1 MRPLRHFLA
10 LLALLVA
17 APAASA
23 QTRVTPIPGLDGAA
37 DALVAGPDGAIWA
50 SLPADPGRIARITPA
65 GGVVH
70 AGVGGLGG
78 FPPNGRPSGVTS
90 LRGALWLAFAD
101 GLAWL
106 RPGTPVTTV
115 TPRAGRPTSLAAGA
129 DGALWMT
136 AGSAIARVTPDT
148 LELTYPLA
156 GEARAITAAPDGAL
170 WFVEG
175 SRLGRITPAG
185 ALTYRPV
192 AGASPSTLASDATG
206 AVWYAQGA
214 VVHRLDDPEAYATGA
229 RVTALTSGPDGA
241 LWAAVDGGVARIVP
255 GQPVTVTSLA
265 ADARAITSGADA
277 HVWVALDRPPYLVKL
292 SVAPA
297 VSGAALVDGAVTATV
312 NPNGLEAVVA
322 VEVRAADGAWRAHA
336 RTELYGTTSATT
348 VRLALPQLPPGEH
361 AVRLTATSAAGST
374 SSSPLTVGEPVV
386 VPEPIATATATP
398 LPNVSPTPTAA
409 PVVPAPSPAPGPV
422 EGRTV
427 AVEVVSG
434 TVGYRAPDAK
444 TYTRL
449 RGTAVLPLGV
459 LLDTT
464 DGRVR
469 VSAQVDGATQRGTF
483 NGGKFS
489 VTQTATGVTE
499 LALAGPLACSARE
512 RATASTLAKQRK
524 KKRSLWG
531 KDSGGSFRTRGNGSV
546 ATVRGTE
553 WRTEDTC
560 AGTTVY
566 VREGAVSVW
575 PRRGGRSTL
584 VRAGQRLFSPRPG

>member
-1 MRPLRHFLA
+1 MRPLRHLLA
-10 LLALLVA
+10 LLALLVM
-17 APAASA
+17 APAAAA
-23 QTRVTPIPGLDGAA
+23 QPQVTPIHGLGGAP

-50 SLPADPGRIARITPA
+50 SLPADPGRIARITTA
-65 GGVVH
+65 GSVVY
-70 AGVGGLGG
+70 AGAGGLGG

-90 LRGALWLAFAD
+90 LNGALWFALAD
-101 GLAWL
+101 GLARL
-106 RPGTPVTTV
+106 RPGTPVVTV
-115 TPRAGRPTSLAAGA
+115 APKAGRPTSLTPGA

-136 AGSAIARVTPDT
+136 AGAAIARLTPDA
-148 LELTYPLA
+148 LELSYPVA
-156 GEARAITAAPDGAL
+156 GETRAITAAPDGAL
-170 WFVEG
+170 WFAEG
-175 SRLGRITPAG
+175 SRLGRITTAG

-192 AGASPSTLASDATG
+192 AGASPTALAADATG
-206 AVWYAQGA
+206 AIWYAQGT
-214 VVHRLDDPEAYATGA
+214 VVHRLDDPEAYAVGTP
-229 RVTALTSGPDGA
+229 VTALTSGPDGA

-255 GQPVTVTSLA
+255 GQPITVIDLVA
-265 ADARAITSGADA
+265 GARALTAGPDG
-277 HVWVALDRPPYLVKL
+277 HVWVALDRAPYLIKL
-292 SVAPA
+292 SVPPA
-297 VSGAALVDGAVTATV
+297 VSGVAVADGALTGTV
-312 NPNGLEAVVA
+312 NTNGLEAVVA
-322 VEVRAADGAWRAHA
+322 VEVRDAGGAWRAHA
-336 RTELYGTTSATT
+336 RTELYGTTSART
-348 VRLALPQLPPGEH
+348 VRLALPELAPGEH

-374 SSSPLTVGEPVV
+374 ASAPFTVGERAV
-386 VPEPIATATATP
+386 VPDPTPTATP

-409 PVVPAPSPAPGPV
+409 PDVPAPGPV

-444 TYTRL
+444 TYTQL
-449 RGTAVLPLGV
+449 TGTAVLPLGV

-489 VTQTATGVTE
+489 VTQTTTGMTE

-512 RATASTLAKQRK
+512 RATASTLAKKKK

-584 VRAGQRLFSPRPG
+584 VRAGQRRFSPRPG

>member
-1 MRPLRHFLA
+1 MRPLRH
-10 LLALLVA
+10 LLALFALLVV

-23 QTRVTPIPGLDGAA
+23 DPQVTPIHGLGGAP

-50 SLPADPGRIARITPA
+50 SLPADPGRIARITTA
-65 GGVVH
+65 GSVVY
-70 AGVGGLGG
+70 AGAGGLGG

-90 LRGALWLAFAD
+90 SSGALWFALAD
-101 GLAWL
+101 GLARL
-106 RPGTPVTTV
+106 RPGTPVVTV
-115 TPRAGRPTSLAAGA
+115 APKGGRPTSMAPGA

-136 AGSAIARVTPDT
+136 AGSAIARLTPDA
-148 LELTYPLA
+148 LELTYPVA
-156 GEARAITAAPDGAL
+156 GEARALTAAPDGAL
-170 WFVEG
+170 WFAEG
-175 SRLGRITPAG
+175 SRLGRITTAG

-192 AGASPSTLASDATG
+192 AGAPPTALAADSTG
-206 AVWYAQGA
+206 AIWYAQGTF
-214 VVHRLDDPEAYATGA
+214 VHRLDDPEAYAVGA
-229 RVTALTSGPDGA
+229 RVTALTTGPDGA

-255 GQPVTVTSLA
+255 GQPVTVTGLA
-265 ADARAITSGADA
+265 TDARALTAGPDG
-277 HVWVALDRPPYLVKL
+277 HVWVALDRAPHLVKL
-292 SVAPA
+292 SVPPA
-297 VSGAALVDGAVTATV
+297 VSGIAVADGALTATV
-312 NPNGLEAVVA
+312 NTNGLEAVVA
-322 VEVRAADGAWRAHA
+322 VEVRDADGAWRAHA
-336 RTELYGTTSATT
+336 RTELYGTASARTI
-348 VRLALPQLPPGEH
+348 RLALPELAPGEH
-361 AVRLTATSAAGST
+361 AVRVTATSAAGST
-374 SSSPLTVGEPVV
+374 ASAPVTVGERVV
-386 VPEPIATATATP
+386 VPEPTATATATP
-398 LPNVSPTPTAA
+398 LPNVSPTPT
-409 PVVPAPSPAPGPV
+409 PLPPAPTPAPGPV

-434 TVGYRAPDAK
+434 TVGYRAPDARS
-444 TYTRL
+444 YTRL
-449 RGTAVLPLGV
+449 TGTAVLPLGV

-489 VTQTATGVTE
+489 VTQTATGMTE
-499 LALAGPLACSARE
+499 LALAGPLDCTARE
-512 RATASTLAKQRK
+512 RATASTLAKK
-524 KKRSLWG
+524 KKKRRSLWG

-566 VREGAVSVW
+566 VREGTVSVW